1 VKHSTIL
8 RPAAA
13 CAAAVVLAACASS
26 SSSSSSSGSGNTSGG
41 PVTYGV
47 LSCFTGRLASLGQA
61 MLQGSQVAEAEINAA
76 GGVLGRKVSLVT
88 GDTSCD
94 VADGV
99 TATNQMLTKNVSGVI
114 GPETQEINGVEPI
127 LDANHIVDEFQGGD
141 TARDHQT
148 DPYFFRDSPSDS
160 QLGVAMS
167 LYGHQQGYTKAV
179 MLFYSDPAAQTF
191 LKPVSQT
198 FTKLGGTILKTI
210 IVTPDQTS
218 YLSQVREAIAAH
230 PQVIFTQEDP
240 PTAAVLFREFGQ
252 LGGGSIPWIGTDVT
266 SGSDFLKA
274 ITYPVAHN
282 VLTSIYGTS
291 VTGTANS
298 AFIGLFNQ
306 LFPSQKAAGP
316 LANAN
321 YAYDAVISLALADD
335 YAKTTN
341 GTTVAHDM
349 TKVTNPPGTAC
360 YTYASCLALLK
371 AGTKINYEGASGD
384 LDYNQ
389 YNNTFGPYGAFK
401 ATASGLE
408 QQVTVMSAP
417 ALAAATP

>member
-1 VKHSTIL
+1 MKHRTII

-26 SSSSSSSGSGNTSGG
+26 SSSSTSGG
-41 PVTYGV
+41 STSSGPITYGV

-61 MLQGSQVAEAEINAA
+61 MLQGSQVAVAEVNSA
-76 GGVLGRKVSLVT
+76 GGVLGRKLQLT
-88 GDTSCD
+88 MGDTSCD

-99 TATNQMLTKNVSGVI
+99 TATNQMLTKSVSGVI

-160 QLGVAMS
+160 QLGVAMA
-167 LYGHQQGYTKAV
+167 LYGHQQHYTKAV

-191 LKPVSQT
+191 LKPVSDT
-198 FTKLGGTILKTI
+198 FTKLGGTILSSVT
-210 IVTPDQTS
+210 VTPDQTS
-218 YLSQVREAIAAH
+218 YLSQVRAVIALH

-240 PTAAVLFREFGQ
+240 PTAAVLFREFKQ

-266 SGSDFLKA
+266 SGSDYIKA
-274 ITYPVAHN
+274 IGAPTAHA
-282 VLTSIYGTS
+282 VLTSVYGTS
-291 VTGTANS
+291 VTGAANT
-298 AFIGLFNQ
+298 AFINLFNH
-306 LFPSQKAAGP
+306 LFPTQKTAGP

-321 YAYDAVISLALADD
+321 YAYDSVISLALADD
-335 YAKTTN
+335 YAKTTD
-341 GTTVAHDM
+341 GATVAPDM

-360 YTYASCLALLK
+360 YTYATCLALIK

-401 ATASGLE
+401 VNAAGVE
-408 QQVTVMSAP
+408 QQVYVMSAP
-417 ALAAATP
+417 ALAAVTP

>member
-1 VKHSTIL
+1 VKHSTII
-8 RPAAA
+8 RSAAT

-26 SSSSSSSGSGNTSGG
+26 SSSSTSGGGSTSGG
-41 PVTYGV
+41 PITYGV

-61 MLQGSQVAEAEINAA
+61 MAQGSQVAVSEINSA
-76 GGVLGRKVSLVT
+76 GGVLGRKLQLVS
-88 GDTSCD
+88 GDTGCD

-114 GPETQEINGVEPI
+114 GPETQEINGIEPI

-141 TARDHQT
+141 TARDHQS

-160 QLGVAMS
+160 QLGVAMA
-167 LYGHQQGYTKAV
+167 LYGHLKQYTRAV

-191 LKPVSQT
+191 LKPVSDT
-198 FTKLGGTILKTI
+198 FTKLGGTIVKTI
-210 IVTPDQTS
+210 IVTPDQSS
-218 YLSQVREAIAAH
+218 YLSQVRAAIAAH

-274 ITYPVAHN
+274 ITYPVAHA
-282 VLTSIYGTS
+282 VLTSVYGTS

-298 AFIGLFNQ
+298 AFINLFNQ

-389 YNNTFGPYGAFK
+389 YNNTFGPYGAFN
-401 ATASGLE
+401 ASASGLE
-408 QQVTVMSAP
+408 QQAYVMSAQ